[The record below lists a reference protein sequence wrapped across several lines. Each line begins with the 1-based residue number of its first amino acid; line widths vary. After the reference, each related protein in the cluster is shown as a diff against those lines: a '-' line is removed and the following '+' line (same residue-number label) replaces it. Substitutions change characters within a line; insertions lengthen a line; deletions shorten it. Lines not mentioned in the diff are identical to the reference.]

1 MLDCET
7 KTDVE
12 LVKLVLGDQD
22 YFSCLMKRYETKLLN
37 YIRRISNFPFE
48 DAEDIL
54 QEVFIKVYHNLNGFD
69 ESFKFS
75 SWIYSI
81 THNEVISHFRKTK
94 SRPQKFDLEIK
105 DNILENILSDMNMEK
120 DMDNNILR
128 EKIKSIF
135 SDMNIKYREVLILKF
150 IEGNDY
156 NEISDI
162 IKKPKGTV
170 GTLINRAKKQFQEK
184 FKGLK

>member
-7 KTDVE
+7 KNDVE
-12 LVKLVLGDQD
+12 LVKLVLKDQD
-22 YFSCLMKRYETKLLN
+22 YFSCLMKRYETKLIN
-37 YIRRISNFPFE
+37 YIRRISNFSLE

-54 QEVFIKVYHNLNGFD
+54 QEVFMKVYQNLNNFD

-94 SRPQKFDLEIK
+94 SRPQKFDLDIK
-105 DNILENILSDMNMEK
+105 DDILENIISDMNVEK
-120 DMDNNILR
+120 DADNNILKER
-128 EKIKSIF
+128 IKKVF
-135 SDMNIKYREVLILKF
+135 SNMNIKYREVLILKF

-170 GTLINRAKKQFQEK
+170 GTLINRAKKQFQDK
-184 FKGLK
+184 FKN